1 MSDGTRPVA
10 EQIPATIGRY
20 QITGSLGFGAMG
32 AVYKAFDP
40 RIKRPLAI
48 KTLRLDIPRSSP
60 QYRSFIERFH
70 HEAQISGTLSHPGI
84 VTLFDLGEENGQPY
98 FAMEF
103 VDGRTVADVLAE
115 GTRFK
120 PEKVIGLV
128 SQVASALD
136 YAHSRGVVHRDVKPA
151 NLILYGD
158 DKVKITD
165 FGIAKL
171 ADTDITHSGALLGTP
186 SYMSPEQ
193 AMGEK
198 LDGRSDIFSLGVVA
212 FEMLSG
218 QQPFP
223 GPNVTSILYKL
234 VHVPP
239 IEPANLE
246 MNGLVPQKWHEVFSR
261 VLAKKPEARYQTASA
276 FVQDL
281 EYCLGSWWSGL
292 GGEAETLVVAPDP
305 AQVPTVEIKVAEA
318 PPVPAAAPAAPVA
331 PAVAAP
337 SAAAASPVVRDEEI
351 ETVQIPRE
359 AAPAA
364 VPLLDEA
371 TPTDGTLALP
381 PPPRIPDVP
390 STVILPPTGTSG
402 SGRVGTQPR
411 RAAPADV
418 ETVVIPPAATA
429 GPGGVPTEAVRAT
442 LADVETVVIPPMP
455 AAAPPPTAPRLPRG
469 GARPEIP
476 LPLVLGG
483 ALAALLAVG
492 LGALALRSM
501 RQPEPEAVPA
511 PADPAPTAAAALQE
525 PPPVAAP
532 TSGTLRVVSE
542 PPGARVL
549 LDGRARGS
557 APLDLA
563 ELAFGKHEVRVEQQ
577 GYEPQRRS
585 VELDAEAPSA
595 ELRITLVRR
604 AAPAVGTADIL
615 STPPGAWVKVD
626 GKPVGVTPLQG
637 FKLPAGTRQVE
648 IALDGH
654 ETWSSSLDVVS
665 GEAGKVEVRLRAIPK
680 APPTPEPVDVAR
692 VYPNEAGQVDTLAR
706 RVSGSSPS
714 YPTSKAPR
722 LKSGQRVSVLVRF
735 VVSDTGDVSSI
746 EVVESAGKTVD
757 DVVLAAVK
765 GWKYEP
771 ASKGGVRVKVE
782 TTFRQTFLG
791 G

>member
-40 RIKRPLAI
+40 RIKRQLAI

-60 QYRSFIERFH
+60 QYRSFIDRFH

-171 ADTDITHSGALLGTP
+171 ADADITHSGALLGTP

-239 IEPANLE
+239 IEPGNLE
-246 MNGLVPQKWHEVFSR
+246 MNGLLPQKWHEVFSK

-292 GGEAETLVVAPDP
+292 GGEADTLVVVPETAN
-305 AQVPTVEIKVAEA
+305 VPTVESKRVDVPSVPA
-318 PPVPAAAPAAPVA
+318 PGPAPAAARAVTVPPAA
-331 PAVAAP
+331 
-337 SAAAASPVVRDEEI
+337 RDDGI
-351 ETVQIPRE
+351 ETVLIPME
-359 AAPAA
+359 GALGA
-364 VPLLDEA
+364 VPLVDDAMPVDL
-371 TPTDGTLALP
+371 TLALP
-381 PPPRIPDVP
+381 PPVRVADRP
-390 STVILPPTGTSG
+390 STVILPPVPAS
-402 SGRVGTQPR
+402 
-411 RAAPADV
+411 ADV
-418 ETVVIPPAATA
+418 ATVLIPPAAMA
-429 GPGGVPTEAVRAT
+429 APGGVPTQT
-442 LADVETVVIPPMP
+442 LRVTTADLETLLIPPVAQPGAP
-455 AAAPPPTAPRLPRG
+455 AAQPASAALRQARG
-469 GARPEIP
+469 GARSGIP
-476 LPLVLGG
+476 VPLVLGG
-483 ALAALLAVG
+483 ALAALLVVG
-492 LGALALRSM
+492 LGAWALRS
-501 RQPEPEAVPA
+501 RQPQTPTVTTAADPTPTA
-511 PADPAPTAAAALQE
+511 PAQQQDPSA
-525 PPPVAAP
+525 VAGPA
-532 TSGTLRVVSE
+532 SGTLRVVSD

-557 APLDLA
+557 APLELS
-563 ELAFGKHEVRVEQQ
+563 ELAFGRYEVRVEQQ
-577 GYEPQRRS
+577 GYEPQRRR
-585 VELDAEAPSA
+585 VELDAGAPSA
-595 ELRITLVRR
+595 ELRLKLARR
-604 AAPAVGTADIL
+604 AAAPAAGIADFL
-615 STPPGAWVKVD
+615 STPPGAWISVD
-626 GKPVGVTPLQG
+626 GKPVGVTPLSG
-637 FKLPAGTRQVE
+637 FKLAAGKRQVE

-654 ETWSSSLDVVS
+654 ETWSSTLDVVS
-665 GEAGKVEVRLRAIPK
+665 GESGKVDVRLRAIPI

-692 VYPNEAGQVDTLAR
+692 VYANELGQVDSLAR
-706 RVSGSSPS
+706 KVSGSSPS
-714 YPTSKAPR
+714 YPTGKAPR
-722 LKSGQRVSVLVRF
+722 LKSGQRVSVLIRF

-746 EVVESAGKTVD
+746 EVVESAGKPVD
-757 DVVLAAVK
+757 DVVVAAVR

-771 ASKGGVRVKVE
+771 ATKGGVRVKVE